1 MTERARIIDQAID
14 LHFVSDAICLH
25 AIFLLET
32 AGYQTAR
39 MYLEITDINQKRE
52 INRGRM
58 PGHSIL
64 DGWVSHNIGRT
75 H

>member
-1 MTERARIIDQAID
+1 MTQRERIIDQAID

-32 AGYQTAR
+32 AGYATAR
-39 MYLEITDINQKRE
+39 MYLEITDWNQKRE
-52 INRGRM
+52 INRGRI
-58 PGHSIL
+58 PGHNLL
-64 DGWVSHNIGRT
+64 DGWVSHNIGRS